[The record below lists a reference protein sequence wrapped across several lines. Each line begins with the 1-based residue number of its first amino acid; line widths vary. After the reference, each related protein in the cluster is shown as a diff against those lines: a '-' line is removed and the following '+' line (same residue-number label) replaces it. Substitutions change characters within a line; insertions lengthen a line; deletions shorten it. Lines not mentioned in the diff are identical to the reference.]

1 MSLKKYITESE
12 RATAFPVTGDVLRVV
27 VNEYSENEIA
37 IDFPVVEHTEDSI
50 VFESD
55 EYAYGILE
63 GCNYVGDS
71 TDGKIDPPSE
81 KELDEGMGSKCC
93 KYCGDE
99 IYKPTTDCGYD
110 SQDPDGENWEII
122 DIDGDGDA
130 DIAISN
136 EGYRSITNEGT
147 LMERIKDGKIYCP
160 EACCGTKV
168 MDCTCGAKCPH
179 CNCKQIQKL
188 AGEIK
193 MFEDQA
199 TLYKR
204 MGVPSSAEYYTRKLT
219 EAVEQ
224 TQRLI
229 EDVEDVEAM
238 ITRRIMNHPEFS
250 DMVREYGIE
259 QITQAIA
266 DTAEFHG
273 DDDDEIGSSDVS
285 AMVNDTIKSLRRMI
299 EGDGPDEDTIN
310 ESPRDLKPGDSVMTK
325 DRGMLKIKYI
335 YTKEK
340 DRYDALVLF
349 DPENYKPKVSGGDF
363 QYHTYKLG
371 DPGSDLEYN
380 KEDDSDLLDPEIV
393 AKFRSATMAPGGAGK
408 VVKQLYAKVYQS
420 IEKNGYLVREYL
432 DDNAPM
438 FSQMFEKYEDLD
450 SLVKALDDD
459 TLEKLA
465 DELESVADEL
475 KIQSRAYVG
484 GWIMPKTLITQG
496 DGPDE
501 EQRDRTKMD
510 EAEYQGRKVKLGKP
524 MQGDV
529 KKFKVYVKDPKTG
542 NVKKVNF
549 GHGGSSVKGKAMSIK
564 KNNPAARKS
573 FRARHNCDNPG
584 PRTKA
589 RYWSCRKW

>member
-37 IDFPVVEHTEDSI
+37 IDFPVVEHTDNSI

-71 TDGKIDPPSE
+71 TDGMIDAPSE
-81 KELDEGMGSKCC
+81 EELDEGMDSKCC

-266 DTAEFHG
+266 DTAEFHS

-285 AMVNDTIKSLRRMI
+285 AMVNDTIKSLKRMI
-299 EGDGPDEDTIN
+299 EGDGPDE
-310 ESPRDLKPGDSVMTK
+310 
-325 DRGMLKIKYI
+325 
-335 YTKEK
+335 
-340 DRYDALVLF
+340 
-349 DPENYKPKVSGGDF
+349 
-363 QYHTYKLG
+363 
-371 DPGSDLEYN
+371 
-380 KEDDSDLLDPEIV
+380 
-393 AKFRSATMAPGGAGK
+393 
-408 VVKQLYAKVYQS
+408 
-420 IEKNGYLVREYL
+420 
-432 DDNAPM
+432 
-438 FSQMFEKYEDLD
+438 
-450 SLVKALDDD
+450 
-459 TLEKLA
+459 
-465 DELESVADEL
+465 
-475 KIQSRAYVG
+475 
-484 GWIMPKTLITQG
+484 
-496 DGPDE
+496 
-501 EQRDRTKMD
+501 EQHDRTRAEKMD

-549 GHGGSSVKGKAMSIK
+549 GHGGSSVKGKAMKIR
-564 KNNPAARKS
+564 KNNPKARKS

-584 PRTKA
+584 PKTKA

>member
-37 IDFPVVEHTEDSI
+37 IDFPVVEHTDNSI

-81 KELDEGMGSKCC
+81 EEELDEGMGSKCC

-99 IYKPTTDCGYD
+99 LYKPTTDCGYD

-266 DTAEFHG
+266 DTAEFHS

-285 AMVNDTIKSLRRMI
+285 AMVNDTIKSLKRMI
-299 EGDGPDEDTIN
+299 EGDGPDE
-310 ESPRDLKPGDSVMTK
+310 
-325 DRGMLKIKYI
+325 
-335 YTKEK
+335 
-340 DRYDALVLF
+340 
-349 DPENYKPKVSGGDF
+349 
-363 QYHTYKLG
+363 
-371 DPGSDLEYN
+371 
-380 KEDDSDLLDPEIV
+380 
-393 AKFRSATMAPGGAGK
+393 
-408 VVKQLYAKVYQS
+408 
-420 IEKNGYLVREYL
+420 
-432 DDNAPM
+432 
-438 FSQMFEKYEDLD
+438 
-450 SLVKALDDD
+450 
-459 TLEKLA
+459 
-465 DELESVADEL
+465 
-475 KIQSRAYVG
+475 
-484 GWIMPKTLITQG
+484 
-496 DGPDE
+496 
-501 EQRDRTKMD
+501 EQHDRTRAEKMD

-549 GHGGSSVKGKAMSIK
+549 GHGGSSVKGKAMKIR
-564 KNNPAARKS
+564 KNNPKARKS

>member
-37 IDFPVVEHTEDSI
+37 IDFPVVEHTDNSI

-71 TDGKIDPPSE
+71 TDGDIDPPSE
-81 KELDEGMGSKCC
+81 ELDEGMGSKCC

-110 SQDPDGENWEII
+110 SQDPDGENWEVI

-199 TLYKR
+199 LLYRR
-204 MGVPSSAEYYTRKLT
+204 MGIPESADYYTRKLT

-224 TQRLI
+224 TQKLI
-229 EDVEDVEAM
+229 EGVDEVEAD

-259 QITQAIA
+259 QITQAIT

-273 DDDDEIGSSDVS
+273 VDDDGDERGSSDIS
-285 AMVNDTIKSLRRMI
+285 AMVNDTIRSLRRVI
-299 EGDGPDEDTIN
+299 E
-310 ESPRDLKPGDSVMTK
+310 
-325 DRGMLKIKYI
+325 
-335 YTKEK
+335 
-340 DRYDALVLF
+340 
-349 DPENYKPKVSGGDF
+349 
-363 QYHTYKLG
+363 
-371 DPGSDLEYN
+371 
-380 KEDDSDLLDPEIV
+380 
-393 AKFRSATMAPGGAGK
+393 
-408 VVKQLYAKVYQS
+408 
-420 IEKNGYLVREYL
+420 
-432 DDNAPM
+432 
-438 FSQMFEKYEDLD
+438 
-450 SLVKALDDD
+450 
-459 TLEKLA
+459 
-465 DELESVADEL
+465 
-475 KIQSRAYVG
+475 
-484 GWIMPKTLITQG
+484 G

-501 EQRDRTKMD
+501 EQRDRTRAEKMD

-549 GHGGSSVKGKAMSIK
+549 GHGGSSVKGKAMKIR